1 MNTNIIIWILS
12 LALLQ
17 APVQWAEATNF
28 QDTGY
33 LTFDLK
39 PMGSEESPLVL
50 RTFCPDPDLDQ
61 NLVLGNHTRST
72 EVFKYSARNGQ
83 EIYKTIP
90 PIPGIP
96 AAIAVNLGKKLSY
109 VWDTTEC
116 RLLYAWTD
124 GFLDMKNYWGDKAG
138 GRRKGFGY
146 VPELYGFLF
155 YKAQGKHPIHIDGK
169 SIAKLGAPKYLGYD
183 LDETKQPVFS
193 FSAGKHTIK
202 FSPRSGPGNQTL
214 ELTLSTKG
222 KEKISFK
229 SPKTQVKEV
238 SSEPGKLVVVIRPNA
253 GDRYSSDKKAVL
265 LKEATFAKG
274 EELYNSM
281 GCVACHTTDGGLN
294 HGPTFKGLAGSHREF
309 ITASAQKADD
319 AYLIESIQN
328 PGAKTVKGYLVGM
341 MPPYQLQPLEYDSLV
356 LFIKKYK

>member
-1 MNTNIIIWILS
+1 
-12 LALLQ
+12 
-17 APVQWAEATNF
+17 
-28 QDTGY
+28 
-33 LTFDLK
+33 
-39 PMGSEESPLVL
+39 
-50 RTFCPDPDLDQ
+50 
-61 NLVLGNHTRST
+61 
-72 EVFKYSARNGQ
+72 
-83 EIYKTIP
+83 
-90 PIPGIP
+90 
-96 AAIAVNLGKKLSY
+96 VNLGKKLSY

-169 SIAKLGAPKYLGYD
+169 SISELGAPKYQGYD

-193 FSAGKHTIK
+193 FSAGKHTLE
-202 FSPRSGPGNQTL
+202 FTPRRGPGNQTL
-214 ELTLSTKG
+214 KLTVSTTG

-253 GDRYSSDKKAVL
+253 GDRYSSDKKAAV
-265 LKEATFAKG
+265 LKEATVAKG

-281 GCVACHTTDGGLN
+281 GCVACHTIDGGLN

-309 ITASAQKADD
+309 ISASAQKADD

-328 PGAKTVKGYLVGM
+328 PGAKTVKGYLMGM

>member
-1 MNTNIIIWILS
+1 MNTNIIISILS

-39 PMGSEESPLVL
+39 PMGSEESPLFL

-72 EVFKYSARNGQ
+72 EVFHYSARSGQ
-83 EIYKTIP
+83 ESYKTIP

-169 SIAKLGAPKYLGYD
+169 SIAQLGAPKYLGYN

-202 FSPRSGPGNQTL
+202 FTPRSGPGKQTL

-309 ITASAQKADD
+309 ITASTQKADD

>member
-1 MNTNIIIWILS
+1 MNTNIIISILS

-72 EVFKYSARNGQ
+72 EVFHYSARSGQ
-83 EIYKTIP
+83 ESYKTIP

-169 SIAKLGAPKYLGYD
+169 SIAQLGAPKYLGYN

-202 FSPRSGPGNQTL
+202 FTPRSGPGKQTL

-309 ITASAQKADD
+309 ITASTQKADD